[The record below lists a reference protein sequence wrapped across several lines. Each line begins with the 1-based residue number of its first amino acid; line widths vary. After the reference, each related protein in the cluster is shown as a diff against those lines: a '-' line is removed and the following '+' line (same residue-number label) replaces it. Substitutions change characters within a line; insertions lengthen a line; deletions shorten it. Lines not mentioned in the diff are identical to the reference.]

1 MIPLKDP
8 RSPSKSSGSADSI
21 HIWLDQHPVEPAEYI
36 SPDSQAPC
44 HSPYLMRR
52 RRLKEI
58 DPPNNMSQYQT
69 RSRRSSP
76 EDKSRSPRRQS
87 PRRPHQPSPGAK
99 NGACRQPP
107 GLVAPTPIAA
117 SPAPAVQV
125 LETRA
130 EETED
135 SDSSSIHAGS
145 SVSLLQNAPPL
156 DPPGGDDTSYVS
168 SKDPR
173 RTENETRSG
182 TSSQYSKALGRSESP
197 IRLPSPTK
205 LTNLFLKYFKIAPM

>member
-1 MIPLKDP
+1 MRKIFIHPFRMIPLKHP
-8 RSPSKSSGSADSI
+8 RSPSNSSGSANSI
-21 HIWLDQHPVEPAEYI
+21 HIWLDQHPTEPAEYI

-44 HSPYLMRR
+44 PSPHLRKRR
-52 RRLKEI
+52 KLKEI
-58 DPPNNMSQYQT
+58 DPPNSMSQYQT

-76 EDKSRSPRRQS
+76 ENKSGSPRRQS

-99 NGACRQPP
+99 NGARRQPP

-130 EETED
+130 EEAED

-145 SVSLLQNAPPL
+145 SVSLLQNAPPAG
-156 DPPGGDDTSYVS
+156 PPG
-168 SKDPR
+168 
-173 RTENETRSG
+173 
-182 TSSQYSKALGRSESP
+182 
-197 IRLPSPTK
+197 
-205 LTNLFLKYFKIAPM
+205 